1 MVYFYLSIGDDL
13 MGRRIVI
20 EESSSDSNERK
31 FKNLI
36 NNKLFSW
43 LLYMIGYAI
52 VLVTV
57 SVIFSKSFY
66 INNEYYGLYALLAA
80 IIIYVLNQTI
90 KPILF
95 YITLPIT
102 AITMGLFYPIIN
114 VLILYIT
121 SFILGDNFV
130 IRGIMLPFVI
140 AILISI
146 LNMFMEGMI
155 IKPIIYSRKDRR

>member
-1 MVYFYLSIGDDL
+1 MKK
-13 MGRRIVI
+13 RIII
-20 EESSSDSNERK
+20 EDAGNLKEGNHFKKLVDNK
-31 FKNLI
+31 F
-36 NNKLFSW
+36 FEW
-43 LLYMIGYAI
+43 LLYMVGYAV
-52 VLVTV
+52 VLIAV
-57 SVIFSKSFY
+57 SVMFSKTFY
-66 INNEYYGLYALLAA
+66 INNQYYGLYALIAA

-102 AITMGLFYPIIN
+102 ALTFGLFYPIIN

-121 SFILGDNFV
+121 SFILGSNFQINGFV
-130 IRGIMLPFVI
+130 LPFVI

-155 IKPIIYSRKDRR
+155 IKPIIHKGREQK